1 MRPKLG
7 EAPSATIFH
16 HLSHIHLDTD
26 MTDYTPLRRYAYVA
40 GVLSMLTVPLLKAWL
55 ERGLNKNGYKV
66 GFEAVSS
73 APLIVLS
80 PGLQVCVQEG

>member
-1 MRPKLG
+1 MHVLP
-7 EAPSATIFH
+7 
-16 HLSHIHLDTD
+16 
-26 MTDYTPLRRYAYVA
+26 

-73 APLIVLS
+73 APLTVLS